1 MSFAAPN
8 ALLLALLAAPIIL
21 FYILKIRL
29 RRVPIST
36 NIFWKQIFDERPPR
50 SIWQYLRH
58 LLSLLVQLALL
69 GLLVLAAADPLL
81 AWQTRQARRLVAVI
95 DNSASM
101 SAADVEPTRF
111 AAAIE
116 SAASLAEGLRFGDE
130 MAVVLAGP
138 TPEVLLGMSDH
149 VPTLKRT
156 LRDIKT
162 SDNPTE
168 LDGAIE
174 LGKQLVGN
182 HPHGQVIVFSDFCA
196 TPPDSTSAPTPTPAE
211 AQSAAPPEVEIE
223 YRSFATPA
231 ANVGITQFQVR
242 RSLIDPLGYEILV
255 AVRNASPSAVSCRVE
270 LELDGL
276 PVDILPIDLAAE
288 EQWSRSLEKA
298 SLTGGRLAARL
309 TQIAP
314 QSETND
320 VNASSSTKAAVAPTP
335 TLNSLATDDE
345 AWAVLPER
353 RVERVLIV
361 SPGNLFLQKVFEAN
375 PLVSVE
381 VVRELPTAWPEN
393 AIIVLHNDVPAQL
406 PPGRVLVVDPRSDC
420 DAWRLGAVVE
430 NPIVTDLDATSP
442 LMTHVRLDNVLMPK
456 ARQLEFH
463 TPPHVLA
470 GAVAGDVIYAELAR
484 PQGKCLVLT
493 VNLDEGD
500 LAFRTAFPIMVANAL
515 TYFAGV
521 SGELRESL
529 ATGQTIEQV
538 LPESVEPQKP
548 IVLKSPSG
556 RRIEIVR
563 RAEALA
569 MPVVADSSQT
579 PADAAP
585 VAAVDSAPPRTTL
598 GPFDEAG
605 VWTLE
610 IDRGEQNA
618 EPIMELAVNLANERE
633 SDLRPPPELAQQSAE
648 PLVASWLAR
657 PPWFWLVAVASA
669 LCVGEWFMYQRR
681 IIT

>member
-1 MSFAAPN
+1 MSFAAPT

-69 GLLVLAAADPLL
+69 ALLVLAAADPIL

-130 MAVVLAGP
+130 MAIVLAGP

-156 LRDIKT
+156 LREIEI

-196 TPPDSTSAPTPTPAE
+196 TSPDATPTPAQAE
-211 AQSAAPPEVEIE
+211 GQSADRPKVKVE

-255 AVRNASPSAVSCRVE
+255 AVRNASPHAVRCRVE

-276 PVDILPIDLAAE
+276 PVDILPIELAAE

-314 QSETND
+314 LGETSD
-320 VNASSSTKAAVAPTP
+320 ADASTTAKAAAAPTP
-335 TLNSLATDDE
+335 SLNLLAADDE
-345 AWAVLPER
+345 AWAVLPAR

-361 SPGNLFLQKVFEAN
+361 TPGNLFLQKVFEAN

-381 VVRELPTAWPEN
+381 VVREFPADWPKD
-393 AIIVLHNDVPAQL
+393 AIIVLHNEVPAQL
-406 PPGRVLVVDPRSDC
+406 PPGRVLVVDPRGDC

-430 NPIVTDLDATSP
+430 NPIVTDLDAASP
-442 LMTHVRLDNVLMPK
+442 LMTHVRLDNVLMPE
-456 ARQLEFH
+456 ARKLEFQ

-484 PQGKCLVLT
+484 PQGKYLVLT
-493 VNLDEGD
+493 ANLDEGD

-529 ATGQTIEQV
+529 ATGQTIEQA

-563 RAEALA
+563 RTEQELA
-569 MPVVADSSQT
+569 PMVADSSQT

-585 VAAVDSAPPRTTL
+585 VAAVNTEPPHATL

-605 VWTLE
+605 VWTVEL
-610 IDRGEQNA
+610 DRPEQNS
-618 EPIMELAVNLANERE
+618 EPFMELAVNLANDRE
-633 SDLRPPPELAQQSAE
+633 SDLRPPPELAQQSAT
-648 PLVASWLAR
+648 PLAASWLAR